1 MADLDDD
8 PLPPLRDIIHR
19 YDLWA
24 DKSLGQNFI
33 LDLNVTRRIA
43 RSANITPQ
51 SHIIE
56 IGPGPGGLTRAL
68 LMEGAGKVTV
78 IERDRRFQEPLE
90 EIAAHYAPR
99 LEIIF
104 ADALE
109 VYLHEV
115 TQGPYQI
122 VANLPYNLATPL
134 LLGWLKQDPIGWQN
148 LTLMFQKEVGE
159 RICATTG
166 DKHYGRLGVISNFV
180 AQTDILFDVKPEVF
194 VPPPKVTSAIVQ
206 LTPRPKRISDVAL
219 DKLEIVTQAAF
230 GQRRKM
236 LRASLK
242 QLTPE
247 PQNWLTQ
254 AGIDE
259 TLRAENLTIE
269 QFCALAET
277 LPKNLKAGA

>member
-1 MADLDDD
+1 MGQGARALIDR
-8 PLPPLRDIIHR
+8 LRMRQDNVK
-19 YDLWA
+19 A
-24 DKSLGQNFI
+24 LGQHFLNNEEV
-33 LDLNVTRRIA
+33 LDETMVLAEISEHDHV
-43 RSANITPQ
+43 
-51 SHIIE
+51 IE

-99 LEIIF
+99 LDIIF
-104 ADALE
+104 ADALG
-109 VYLHEV
+109 VSLHDI
-115 TQGPYQI
+115 TQSPYQI

-134 LLGWLKQDPIGWQN
+134 LLGWLKQNPIGWQN

-159 RICATTG
+159 RICAKMG

-180 AQTDILFDVKPEVF
+180 AQTDILFDVKPDVF

-206 LTPRPKRISDVAL
+206 LTPRAKRISKVAL
-219 DKLEIVTQAAF
+219 ERLEIVTQAAF

-247 PQNWLTQ
+247 PQNWLAE

-259 TLRAENLTIE
+259 TLRAENLTLE

-277 LPKNLKAGA
+277 LPQT